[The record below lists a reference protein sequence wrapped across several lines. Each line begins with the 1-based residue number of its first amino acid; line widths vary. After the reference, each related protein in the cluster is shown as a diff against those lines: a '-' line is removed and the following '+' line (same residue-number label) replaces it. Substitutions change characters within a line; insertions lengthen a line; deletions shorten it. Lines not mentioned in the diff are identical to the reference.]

1 MFFEKCPSF
10 LEKCPMFFKKAPLF
24 LERCHFL
31 MKENAFHDE
40 RKWFFTMKGQS
51 RMERSKGN
59 GEQDGGAKKVSNL
72 SEEQFEIRDSP
83 KRDLHEGA
91 SMRRTIC
98 CNVSPIFASLMS
110 KKLAKTN
117 LANG

>member
-1 MFFEKCPSF
+1 
-10 LEKCPMFFKKAPLF
+10 
-24 LERCHFL
+24 
-31 MKENAFHDE
+31 
-40 RKWFFTMKGQS
+40 MKGQS
-51 RMERSKGN
+51 MMEHSKGN

-72 SEEQFEIRDSP
+72 SEEKFEIRDSP

-98 CNVSPIFASLMS
+98 YNVSPILASLMS